1 MQTIHFQPYRRFE
14 VGFINQLA
22 KQGNF
27 YLVSQ
32 SYNRADGEADH
43 TKIPI
48 LFTPYKQLNEAG
60 QHFRLLIE
68 GHAAM
73 VDIRTP
79 KIAARM
85 QEICSGKTDIIPYI
99 ALVEN
104 IEAVNRYIDQH
115 YYEQM
120 RSWVRKNRQWWN
132 IREPNSLQPFFQTVM
147 GEPVVNIK
155 WGSHHVTVKLEELES
170 M

>member
-1 MQTIHFQPYRRFE
+1 
-14 VGFINQLA
+14 
-22 KQGNF
+22 
-27 YLVSQ
+27 
-32 SYNRADGEADH
+32 
-43 TKIPI
+43 
-48 LFTPYKQLNEAG
+48 
-60 QHFRLLIE
+60 
-68 GHAAM
+68 M